1 MARIVCTG
9 LTKRYDGGAPVL
21 HPLDLEI
28 GDGEFIVLLGPSG
41 CGKSTMLRMIA
52 GLETITGGEL
62 AIGGAVVNDLAARE
76 RNVAMVFQN
85 YALYPHMTVAQNMGY
100 GLKIRGVERALIDA
114 RVQAAAQILELGPL
128 LARRPREL
136 SGGQRQ
142 RVAMGRAIV
151 REPSV
156 FLFDEPLSNLDAK
169 LRAQLRGDIKRL
181 HQRLKTTTLYV
192 THDQLEAM
200 TLADRVVLMRGGR
213 IEQLGTPAELYSCPH
228 TVFAAG
234 FIGTPAMNFADGAIE
249 RTAGGVALAAGGARW
264 PLAAR
269 RFASLA
275 DGRRVKLAIR
285 PNYLRIATGAGAAAG
300 ARNAPAASGPGDRPS
315 ALALE
320 GRVELVELLGA
331 EALVTFDWNGAPFAA
346 LVSAPAA
353 PALGAVVTFTFDER
367 DLHLFDAATGRN
379 VMLPEAGA
387 PASAAPPGAA
397 MRPPPDAPDAPDAP
411 HGLAMSRS

>member
-52 GLETITGGEL
+52 GLETITGGTL

-85 YALYPHMTVAQNMGY
+85 YALYPHMSVYENIAF
-100 GLKIRGVERALIDA
+100 GLRRLKVPAAEIDRRVREVA
-114 RVQAAAQILELGPL
+114 RVLGLDAL
-128 LARRPREL
+128 LDRKPRAM
-136 SGGQRQ
+136 SGGQQQ
-142 RVAMGRAIV
+142 RAAIARAMIKT
-151 REPSV
+151 PDV

-213 IEQLGTPAELYSCPH
+213 IEQLGTPAELYGCPH

-234 FIGTPAMNFADGAIE
+234 FVGTPAMNFADGVIE
-249 RTAGGVALAAGGARW
+249 RTAGRVALAAGGARW
-264 PLAAR
+264 TLAAR
-269 RFASLA
+269 RFAGLP
-275 DGRRVKLAIR
+275 DGLRMKLAIR
-285 PNYLRIATGAGAAAG
+285 PNYLRIAPGAH
-300 ARNAPAASGPGDRPS
+300 APAAT
-315 ALALE
+315 LALE

-331 EALVTFDWNGAPFAA
+331 EALVTFGRNGAPFAA
-346 LVSAPAA
+346 LVPASAA

-387 PASAAPPGAA
+387 PADAERPGAA
-397 MRPPPDAPDAPDAP
+397 MRPSPGAP
-411 HGLAMSRS
+411 HRFTMSRP

>member
-52 GLETITGGEL
+52 GLETITGGTL
-62 AIGGAVVNDLAARE
+62 AIGGAVVNDLAARK

-85 YALYPHMTVAQNMGY
+85 YALYPHMSVYENIAF
-100 GLKIRGVERALIDA
+100 GLRRLKVPAAEIDRRVREVA
-114 RVQAAAQILELGPL
+114 RVLGLDAL
-128 LARRPREL
+128 LDRKPRAM
-136 SGGQRQ
+136 SGGQQQ
-142 RVAMGRAIV
+142 RAAIARAMIKT
-151 REPSV
+151 PDV

-213 IEQLGTPAELYSCPH
+213 IEQLGTPAELYGCPH

-234 FIGTPAMNFADGAIE
+234 FVGTPAMNFADGVIE
-249 RTAGGVALAAGGARW
+249 RTAGRVALAAGGARW
-264 PLAAR
+264 TLAAR
-269 RFASLA
+269 RFAGLP
-275 DGRRVKLAIR
+275 DGLRVKLAIR
-285 PNYLRIATGAGAAAG
+285 PNYLRIAPGAH
-300 ARNAPAASGPGDRPS
+300 APAAT
-315 ALALE
+315 LALE

-331 EALVTFDWNGAPFAA
+331 EALVTFGRNGAPFAA
-346 LVSAPAA
+346 LVPASAA

-387 PASAAPPGAA
+387 PADAERPGAA
-397 MRPPPDAPDAPDAP
+397 MRPSPGAP
-411 HGLAMSRS
+411 HRFTMSRP

>member
-52 GLETITGGEL
+52 GLETITGGTL

-85 YALYPHMTVAQNMGY
+85 YALYPHMSVYENIAF
-100 GLKIRGVERALIDA
+100 GLRRLKVPAAEIDRRVREVA
-114 RVQAAAQILELGPL
+114 RVLGLDAL
-128 LARRPREL
+128 LDRKPRAM
-136 SGGQRQ
+136 SGGQQQ
-142 RVAMGRAIV
+142 RAAIARAMIKT
-151 REPSV
+151 PDV

-213 IEQLGTPAELYSCPH
+213 IEQLGTPAELYGCPH

-234 FIGTPAMNFADGAIE
+234 FVGTPAMIFADGVIE
-249 RTAGGVALAAGGARW
+249 RTAGHVALAAGGARW
-264 PLAAR
+264 TLAAR
-269 RFASLA
+269 RFAGLP
-275 DGRRVKLAIR
+275 DGLRVKLAIR
-285 PNYLRIATGAGAAAG
+285 PNYLRIAPGAH
-300 ARNAPAASGPGDRPS
+300 APAAT
-315 ALALE
+315 LALE

-331 EALVTFDWNGAPFAA
+331 EALVTFGRNGAPFAA
-346 LVSAPAA
+346 LVPASAA

-387 PASAAPPGAA
+387 PADAERPGAA
-397 MRPPPDAPDAPDAP
+397 MRPSPGAP
-411 HGLAMSRS
+411 HRFTMSRP

>member
-52 GLETITGGEL
+52 GLETITGGTL

-85 YALYPHMTVAQNMGY
+85 YALYPHMSVYENIAF
-100 GLKIRGVERALIDA
+100 GLRRLKVPAAEIDRRVREVA
-114 RVQAAAQILELGPL
+114 RVLGLDAL
-128 LARRPREL
+128 LDRKPRAM
-136 SGGQRQ
+136 SGGQQQ
-142 RVAMGRAIV
+142 RAAIARAMIKT
-151 REPSV
+151 PDV

-200 TLADRVVLMRGGR
+200 TLADRIVLMRGGR
-213 IEQLGTPAELYSCPH
+213 IEQLGTPAELYGCPH

-234 FIGTPAMNFADGAIE
+234 FVGTPAMNFADGVIE
-249 RTAGGVALAAGGARW
+249 RTAGRVALAAGGARW
-264 PLAAR
+264 TLAAR
-269 RFASLA
+269 RFAGLP
-275 DGRRVKLAIR
+275 DGLRVKLAIR
-285 PNYLRIATGAGAAAG
+285 PNYLRIAPGAH
-300 ARNAPAASGPGDRPS
+300 APAAT
-315 ALALE
+315 LALE

-331 EALVTFDWNGAPFAA
+331 EALVTFGRNGAPFAA
-346 LVSAPAA
+346 LVPASAA

-387 PASAAPPGAA
+387 PADAERPGAA
-397 MRPPPDAPDAPDAP
+397 MRPSPGAP
-411 HGLAMSRS
+411 HRFTMSRP